1 MEQVLSIKF
10 SLVHIMTSKIRSLGV
25 LLILPLLSISI
36 VTAFV
41 DIPSANALTKRDY
54 TAPNDQ
60 PITATN
66 GGNFIVCGN
75 HICGPG
81 EHTRMQ
87 QELSQ
92 AQSGK
97 TNQVMSENGQT
108 MMSENIMSDEHMS
121 SGSMS
126 NGSMMMHD
134 KNMSSGSM
142 MGNNMSGSMTQHD
155 VMTESKDAGSVL
167 KLSNANLPLVIPLVK
182 GLYDGKDVFY
192 ITTEASD
199 STIASALAKFTNF
212 PVTFAPALAKAP
224 ASSQANIYAFKNG
237 IVGGGVLGFQPNVV
251 DSIPGETAYSPLWKV
266 NLVEWKDATTA
277 TVLGSEK
284 DIMDAF
290 NAGKIIITPT
300 TIVVNCPIIQWG
312 GNSDGTIPA
321 GHLKMRDGITE
332 SGAYGNAQVL
342 NIDTDKMQVTFVAHR
357 GFGPDGSTIYYIATD
372 ASQKGPSDALGIVL
386 ANKTQNTI
394 STSAAADLYQF
405 SNGIVGSGPLGYQ
418 SGVGSAKQ
426 GDQYYSPMWR
436 IQVITWKDPT
446 MATLLENT
454 HDITSKSS
462 LTDTMEAGFIVN
474 CPFFSA
480 DTVYSHSQ

>member
-1 MEQVLSIKF
+1 MHV
-10 SLVHIMTSKIRSLGV
+10 MTSKIRSLGV
-25 LLILPLLSISI
+25 LLILPLLSISV

-41 DIPSANALTKRDY
+41 DTPSANALTKRDS

-66 GGNFIVCGN
+66 GGNFLVCGD
-75 HICGPG
+75 HICAPG
-81 EHTRMQ
+81 EYTRMQ

-92 AQSGK
+92 AQTGNVSQ
-97 TNQVMSENGQT
+97 TMSDKEQNMMSSNGQS
-108 MMSENIMSDEHMS
+108 MMS
-121 SGSMS
+121 G
-126 NGSMMMHD
+126 NGQ
-134 KNMSSGSM
+134 NMSM
-142 MGNNMSGSMTQHD
+142 TMS
-155 VMTESKDAGSVL
+155 VDAGAVL

-199 STIASALAKFTNF
+199 SATADAFTKFTNF

-237 IVGGGVLGFQPNVV
+237 IVGSGVLGFQPNVV
-251 DSIPGETAYSPLWKV
+251 DSIPGDSAYSPLWKV
-266 NLVEWKDATTA
+266 NLVEWKNATSA
-277 TVLGSEK
+277 TVLGSDD
-284 DIMDAF
+284 DIMNAF
-290 NAGKIIITPT
+290 NEGKITIMPT

-312 GNSDGTIPA
+312 GNDEGTIPA
-321 GHLKMRDGITE
+321 GHLKIRDGISE

-357 GFGPDGSTIYYIATD
+357 GFAPDGSTIYYIATD
-372 ASQKGPSDALGIVL
+372 ASQKGPADALGIVF

-394 STSAAADLYQF
+394 LTSAAADLYQF

-454 HDITSKSS
+454 HDLTSKNN

-480 DTVYSHSQ
+480 DTVYSHSN

>member
-1 MEQVLSIKF
+1 MP
-10 SLVHIMTSKIRSLGV
+10 IMTSKICSLGV
-25 LLILPLLSISI
+25 LLILPLLSISA

-60 PITATN
+60 PITATY
-66 GGNFIVCGN
+66 GGNFIVCGD
-75 HICGPG
+75 HICARG
-81 EHTRMQ
+81 EHVKMQ
-87 QELSQ
+87 QELGQ
-92 AQSGK
+92 AQRGK
-97 TNQVMSENGQT
+97 TNHTMSDSVQA
-108 MMSENIMSDEHMS
+108 MMSGSTMSADHMS
-121 SGSMS
+121 SGSM
-126 NGSMMMHD
+126 NI
-134 KNMSSGSM
+134 
-142 MGNNMSGSMTQHD
+142 GSMTNDHMSSNMMKQD
-155 VMTESKDAGSVL
+155 VMTASKDAGSVL

-199 STIASALAKFTNF
+199 STMASALAKFTNF
-212 PVTFAPALAKAP
+212 PVTFAPALAKTP

-237 IVGGGVLGFQPNVV
+237 ITGGGVLGFQPNVV
-251 DSIPGETAYSPLWKV
+251 DSIPGEPSYSPLWKV

-290 NAGKIIITPT
+290 NAGKVTITPT
-300 TIVVNCPIIQWG
+300 TIVVNCPIIQWSG
-312 GNSDGTIPA
+312 DSEGTIPA
-321 GHLKMRDGITE
+321 GHLKIRDSISE
-332 SGAYGNAQVL
+332 SGTYGNAQVL
-342 NIDTDKMQVTFVAHR
+342 NIDTVKMQVTFVAHR

-372 ASQKGPSDALGIVL
+372 ASQKDPADALGIVF

-446 MATLLENT
+446 MATILENA
-454 HDITSKSS
+454 HDITSKTS
-462 LTDTMEAGFIVN
+462 LTDAMEAGFIVN

-480 DTVYSHSQ
+480 DTVYSHSN